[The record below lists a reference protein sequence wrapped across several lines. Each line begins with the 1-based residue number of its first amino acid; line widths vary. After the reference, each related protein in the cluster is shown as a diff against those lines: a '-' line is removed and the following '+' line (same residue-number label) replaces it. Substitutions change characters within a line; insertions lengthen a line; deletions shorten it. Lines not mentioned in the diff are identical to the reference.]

1 MTKYIWITVGVIA
14 LVLIL
19 GWKQAGKEP
28 PVVIPEAPAENIPA
42 PESGEPV
49 VSESGN
55 IKVTQPQPDSLVSSP
70 MLVKGQARVFE
81 STFQMVLKDGDGK
94 EVAKK
99 TVTATAPAAGQ
110 FGDYGELLLF
120 DAPKTDKGTL
130 EVFDNSAKDGAV
142 IDLVSIPVKF
152 K

>member
-1 MTKYIWITVGVIA
+1 MTKYIWITISVIV

-19 GWKQAGKEP
+19 GLKQAPKEP
-28 PVVIPEAPAENIPA
+28 PVVLPDAPAENIPA
-42 PESGEPV
+42 LESGEPI

-55 IKVTQPQPDSLVSSP
+55 IKVTRPQPDSLASSP

-94 EVAKK
+94 EVTKK
-99 TVTATAPAAGQ
+99 TVTYTAEDPSQ
-110 FGDYGELLLF
+110 FGDFGELLLF
-120 DAPKTDKGTL
+120 DVPKTDTGTL

-142 IDLVSIPVKF
+142 QDLVTIPVKF